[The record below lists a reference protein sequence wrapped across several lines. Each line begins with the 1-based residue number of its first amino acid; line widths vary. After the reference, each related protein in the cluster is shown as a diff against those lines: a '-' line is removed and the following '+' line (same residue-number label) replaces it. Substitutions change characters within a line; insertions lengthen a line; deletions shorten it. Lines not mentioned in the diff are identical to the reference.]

1 VALITLTEAQRLLG
15 LSTRATLHRKVKSG
29 ELRSWPDHKGR
40 PMVESEG
47 LADVW
52 RAIVTVQVKVP
63 KAPAPPRVVAD
74 EVENQSQQA
83 ATAVA
88 ALPPPAPAPP
98 TPPAPRHQEDP
109 PAQRRQH
116 RAPPPASDGPPS
128 ELQYGVDEAPDITK
142 ERAWAEYEKRMH
154 EHEKRQLTTLTRM
167 REEERLVYREDVE
180 AAQSAINLQIMNRAE
195 ALPKQI
201 KLDIPH
207 LTLEEMV
214 VIEKR
219 VMEIFEAVAE
229 HDFEELPE

>member
-88 ALPPPAPAPP
+88 APPPPAPAH
-98 TPPAPRHQEDP
+98 PAPRHQEDP

-116 RAPPPASDGPPS
+116 RIPPPADDGPPP
-128 ELQYGVDEAPDITK
+128 ELQYGVDQAPDITN

>member
-88 ALPPPAPAPP
+88 APPPPAP

-128 ELQYGVDEAPDITK
+128 ELQYGVDEAPDITN

-167 REEERLVYREDVE
+167 REEDRLVYREDVE

>member
-1 VALITLTEAQRLLG
+1 
-15 LSTRATLHRKVKSG
+15 
-29 ELRSWPDHKGR
+29 
-40 PMVESEG
+40 MVESEG

-88 ALPPPAPAPP
+88 APPPPAPATP

-128 ELQYGVDEAPDITK
+128 ELQYGVDEAPDITN

-214 VIEKR
+214 IIEKR